1 MKIEFHHHDL
11 KACLRA
17 SVAGLVAVL
26 LFVGW
31 WFQPL
36 RPKHSLDV
44 CLTRA
49 TPAGAEFGWAG
60 PEALALSKEFI
71 DSCPPFEL
79 IDEQGRHVVQDNETA
94 RVCQWEFVAKANLG
108 TYPPNLA
115 QQGNDCTG
123 WGAAHA
129 IQNAQAGHLVGRNK
143 AGTFRLI
150 NPAAIYCGARHWGGY
165 GNRYEGCSGAAVA
178 EFAQKFGVLP
188 ADEPGVALYSAE
200 LLRDWDRR
208 GPPEH
213 LRAVMAR
220 HRVKTVAQAKT
231 TRDVW
236 DAICNRFGVTIASDA
251 GFDKFQRRD
260 GRIVAIRNGVWRHQM
275 AIDGVDGTIA
285 GRRYFH
291 VQNSWGE
298 NKHPRPIDDSPA
310 GGFWIDEDDMNYIV
324 ECGDS
329 WIYSDF
335 EGFPAAK
342 IEFSLTQ
349 SSRLGLRPDSSISN
363 FKSHISNS
371 KQVGTESQPTATRKD
386 SKHASLTQAL

>member
-1 MKIEFHHHDL
+1 MKLEFHHHDL
-11 KACLRA
+11 KAFLRA
-17 SVAGLVAVL
+17 GVAMFVALL
-26 LFVGW
+26 LFLGW

-44 CLTRA
+44 DLAKT
-49 TPAGAEFGWAG
+49 TPAGAEFGWSG
-60 PEALALSKEFI
+60 PESLALSKDFI

-79 IDEQGRHVVQDNETA
+79 VDEQGRPVVQDNETA
-94 RVCQWEFVAKANLG
+94 RVCQWEYVTKANRG

-129 IQNAQAGHLVGRNK
+129 IQNAQAGHLVGRNQI
-143 AGTFRLI
+143 GTFRLI
-150 NPAAIYCGARHWGGY
+150 NPAALYCGARHWGGY
-165 GNRYEGCSGAAVA
+165 GARYEGCSGAAVA

-213 LRAVMAR
+213 LRAVMAK
-220 HRVKTVAQAKT
+220 HKVKTVAQAKT
-231 TRDVW
+231 TRDAW

-251 GFDKFQRRD
+251 GFNRFQRRD
-260 GRIVAIRNGVWRHQM
+260 GRIVGIRLGVWRHQM
-275 AIDGVDGTIA
+275 AIDGVDGSIP
-285 GRRYFH
+285 GQRYYH

-298 NKHPRPIDDSPA
+298 NKHPAPIDGSPA
-310 GGFWIDEDDMNYIV
+310 GGFWIGEEDMAYIIG
-324 ECGDS
+324 CGDS

-342 IEFSLTQ
+342 IEFSLTRAK
-349 SSRLGLRPDSSISN
+349 SPRLAPTA
-363 FKSHISNS
+363 HMAPS
-371 KQVGTESQPTATRKD
+371 KQVGTESQPTPSRKD
-386 SKHASLTQAL
+386 SNHVSLHQAL